1 MSARLGMHNGVI
13 TRNRAREHGLHD
25 HLIRTAE
32 ARRLQA
38 EAIARSMHR
47 AWTAARRLLK
57 RLLNGKGSERPPA
70 SNGENLPATRSRA
83 RVADALRRA
92 GRRLAPLLRR
102 YVLEPYA
109 RRRRRRIAIAQLRA
123 LDDRLLADIGVM
135 RGQVELAVDGLLASR
150 GEGWSRASG
159 RSLPTEAPPP
169 HELPLAA

>member
-1 MSARLGMHNGVI
+1 MPAQFGMQNDVVR
-13 TRNRAREHGLHD
+13 RNHAGRYGLHD

-38 EAIARSMHR
+38 EVIAKSVHWAWTSARRALERLINATWRDGKDRPATLGRASIAAAVSR
-47 AWTAARRLLK
+47 AWRPLARRF
-57 RLLNGKGSERPPA
+57 
-70 SNGENLPATRSRA
+70 
-83 RVADALRRA
+83 
-92 GRRLAPLLRR
+92 RR

-135 RGQVELAVDGLLASR
+135 RGQIELAVDGLLASR
-150 GEGWSRASG
+150 GEAWSRLRA
-159 RSLPTEAPPP
+159 RSLPTQAPQ